1 MGYVAYLFDVPDSL
15 CISLYPAL
23 CSKRLVHMMGINR
36 LPCPLALS
44 VFCFACG
51 GATQHVVSVPHKD
64 RTHAPKSRSEASLPL
79 NCQGISSQWF

>member
-1 MGYVAYLFDVPDSL
+1 MLHICLMFQIHCASL
-15 CISLYPAL
+15 ST
-23 CSKRLVHMMGINR
+23 
-36 LPCPLALS
+36 LPCALRDWSIRWASTGSLALWLC
-44 VFCFACG
+44 VFCFVCG

>member
-1 MGYVAYLFDVPDSL
+1 MLHIRLTFQIHSASL
-15 CISLYPAL
+15 STLPCAL
-23 CSKRLVHMMGINR
+23 RDWSIRTGINR

-51 GATQHVVSVPHKD
+51 CATQHVVSVPHKD

-79 NCQGISSQWF
+79 NCQGITSQWF